1 LRFQNASTFGRRP
14 FGKHEA
20 GFALYQGMASAWL
33 QPCLVSPSYGTA
45 EQAAEKASNRVILSG
60 AKDLLFVYFQGET
73 IDASLRS
80 A

>member
-1 LRFQNASTFGRRP
+1 
-14 FGKHEA
+14 
-20 GFALYQGMASAWL
+20 MASAWL

-73 IDASLRS
+73 TDASCRLQRGLQVEIGTSLRS